1 VDPGRLKSIPLFAEL
16 PEEQLREIATFASEV
31 SVEAGKH
38 LVDEGDYSYQFMA
51 IEEGTAE
58 VQRGGEPVAELGPGD
73 YFGEIGLIERDRRTA
88 TVVAKSPMVLMT
100 LDRWDLKR
108 MEKNMPETYARIRE
122 TMEQRREA

>member
-1 VDPGRLKSIPLFAEL
+1 VDPSRVKLIPLFGDL
-16 PEEQLREIATFASEV
+16 PDDQLRAIATFANEV
-31 SVEAGKH
+31 SVEEGKH

-58 VQRGGEPVAELGPGD
+58 VLRGDEPVAELGPGD

-88 TVVAKSPMVLMT
+88 TVVAKTPMRLMT

-108 MEKNMPETYARIRE
+108 MEKDVPEAYHKIRQ
-122 TMEQRREA
+122 TMEERRQA